1 MEQFDTS
8 DKIYLALFTILILGI
23 VFTATKKTST
33 F

>member
-8 DKIYLALFTILILGI
+8 DKIYLTLFTILVLGI
-23 VFTATKKTST
+23 VYTGTKKSST